1 MTSDDELKLHS
12 HRLWRLIEKRTKHG
26 TDVEKLDEQIWDLF
40 GQRCALMFTDL
51 AGFSRNVEAFGI
63 LHFLQVIHESRKV
76 FFPIIDEHRGI
87 LIKSEAD
94 SLMLMFRTPDAA
106 LECAVAMQR
115 ACEHVNQRR
124 KPEEHV
130 LLCVGMGYG
139 DVLCVGYED
148 VWGREVNAA
157 SKLGEDTAKA
167 GEILVT
173 SAFLEGLTEKSPER
187 FEKIASVAGSETN
200 YRYLGASR

>member
-1 MTSDDELKLHS
+1 VTSDDELKLHS
-12 HRLWRLIEKRTKHG
+12 HRLWRLIDKRTQHG
-26 TDVEKLDEQIWDLF
+26 TDVAELDRQIWDLF

-51 AGFSRNVEAFGI
+51 SGFSRNVEAFGI

-94 SLMLMFRTPDAA
+94 SLLLMFRSPDAA
-106 LECAVAMQR
+106 LDCAVAMQR

-124 KPEEHV
+124 RPEEQI

-173 SAFLEGLTEKSPER
+173 SDFLEGLRDKNPER
-187 FEKIASVAGSETN
+187 FEQIASVAGSERN
-200 YRYLGASR
+200 YRYLGAK

>member
-12 HRLWRLIEKRTKHG
+12 HRLWRLIDKRTKHG
-26 TDVEKLDEQIWDLF
+26 TDVAELDRQIWDLF

-51 AGFSRNVEAFGI
+51 SGFSRNVEAFGI

-94 SLMLMFRTPDAA
+94 SLLLMFRSPDAA

-124 KPEEHV
+124 RPEEQI

-173 SAFLEGLTEKSPER
+173 SDFLEGLSDKNPER
-187 FEKIASVAGSETN
+187 FEPIASVAGSEKN
-200 YRYLGASR
+200 YRYLGAK

>member
-12 HRLWRLIEKRTKHG
+12 HRLWRLIDKRTKHG
-26 TDVEKLDEQIWDLF
+26 TDVAELDRQIWDLF

-51 AGFSRNVEAFGI
+51 SGFSRNVEAFGI

-94 SLMLMFRTPDAA
+94 SLLLMFRSPDAA
-106 LECAVAMQR
+106 LDCAVAMQR

-124 KPEEHV
+124 RPEEQI

-139 DVLCVGYED
+139 DVLCVGHED

-173 SAFLEGLTEKSPER
+173 SDFLEGLRDKSPER
-187 FEKIASVAGSETN
+187 FERIASVAGSETN
-200 YRYLGASR
+200 YRYLGAK